1 MKVKI
6 TYTEQE
12 RRQADKLAALYMEQ
26 LQSRDR
32 ITVKRSDRHKPYYHI
47 YISDKQPK
55 RDKKFSEGT

>member
-12 RRQADKLAALYMEQ
+12 RRQADKLAALYLEQ

-32 ITVKRSDRHKPYYHI
+32 ITVKRSDRHAPYYHI
-47 YISDKQPK
+47 YIADKQPPK
-55 RDKKFSEGT
+55 NKT